1 MKAYEVIDTSTI
13 PTGALFISIKDNQVN
28 AHYGE
33 TWIIGDDV
41 FSMSSS
47 TYLGESFTPVTKPTV
62 IELPLTLNEI
72 TDKAPPLWASYLT
85 VSGSGNVTYWEYE
98 PTKESNTDDYDS
110 YFYDCHVL
118 NESVG
123 KTKLPYFYQN
133 CYHIH
138 DLL

>member
-33 TWIIGDDV
+33 TWIIGADV

-62 IELPLTLNEI
+62 IELPLALADI
-72 TDKAPPLWASYLT
+72 TDSQAPSWANYLT
-85 VSGSGNVTYWEYE
+85 ISGSGIVTFWEYE
-98 PTKESNTDDYDS
+98 PTKESNTDDYDDF
-110 YFYDCHVL
+110 FYEFRVE